1 MLIDNRSEER
11 MSKILNRLSE
21 TSAAYK
27 LSLKDGES
35 TKMKNKYDILM
46 DFLVIKKLEGCSIE
60 TISGYYTILNK
71 FVDYIHKPYDE
82 LNGENIREYLI
93 NYQAKNSITN
103 RSLDDIRRCISSFCN
118 YLEDEEIITR
128 NPSRK
133 VHKIKYEKVVKKPFS
148 DIELEKM
155 RDNCKTP
162 RERALIDLLSSTG
175 CRVGEIVRM
184 DISDF
189 DMEKREIL
197 VYGKGNKERIVYI
210 DARTKL
216 HIQEYLNTRTDD
228 EKALFVTSRKP
239 HKRLGKNVIENI
251 VREIGKEV
259 GIENA
264 HPHRFRRTLATSLI
278 NKGMP
283 IEQVQVILGH
293 SKLETTTIYA
303 QVNQES
309 VKMNHSR
316 FTM

>member
-1 MLIDNRSEER
+1 MI
-11 MSKILNRLSE
+11 
-21 TSAAYK
+21 
-27 LSLKDGES
+27 
-35 TKMKNKYDILM
+35 
-46 DFLVIKKLEGCSIE
+46 F
-60 TISGYYTILNK
+60 
-71 FVDYIHKPYDE
+71 
-82 LNGENIREYLI
+82 
-93 NYQAKNSITN
+93 
-103 RSLDDIRRCISSFCN
+103 
-118 YLEDEEIITR
+118 EDEEIIVR

-148 DIELEKM
+148 EIELEKM
-155 RDNCKTP
+155 RDKCKTP

-189 DMEKREIL
+189 DMENREIL
-197 VYGKGNKERIVYI
+197 VYGKGNKERIVCIY
-210 DARTKL
+210 ARTKL
-216 HIQEYLNTRTDD
+216 HNQEYLNTRTDNK
-228 EKALFVTSRKP
+228 KALFVTSRKP

-251 VREIGKEV
+251 VKGIGKEV

-278 NKGMP
+278 NKGMSM
-283 IEQVQVILGH
+283 EQVQVILGH

-303 QVNQES
+303 RINQES